1 MKVITYEQGGYMK
14 KTVLIGVPHHNN
26 LGDHAITI
34 AERKYLK
41 DNFKEYKYYE
51 ISEETL
57 ETCIEKVKNVI
68 NEDDI
73 LFLHGGG
80 NLGDEYLYVEEG
92 RRKVIQLF
100 PNNIIVFF
108 PQTMYFSDTKRGK
121 EELEKSKKI
130 YSQHNK
136 LLIIAR
142 EDVSYKRMK
151 EEFKNNKIIKTPDIV
166 TYLDKSDKTKQN
178 RDGLLII
185 LRNDVESNLSKEQ
198 IDKICL
204 MSKQYF
210 SKIEINDTAKGNG
223 ISEKNRDAKIEE
235 MLNKYKKAQLVI
247 TDRLHGMIFAAIT
260 STPCIAL
267 GNYNHKIKAC
277 SKTLEHLGYIQ
288 YIEDIDKI
296 EEQIKYLI
304 SANFDNYS
312 NEFATEQL
320 KQILEE
326 VF

>member
-1 MKVITYEQGGYMK
+1 MK
-14 KTVLIGVPHHNN
+14 KAVLIGVPHHNN

-68 NEDDI
+68 DEEDI

-100 PNNIIVFF
+100 PNNRIVFL

-178 RDGLLII
+178 REGLLMI

-235 MLNKYKKAQLVI
+235 MLNKYRKSQLVI

>member
-1 MKVITYEQGGYMK
+1 MK
-14 KTVLIGVPHHNN
+14 KAVLIGVPHHNN

-68 NEDDI
+68 DEEDI

-100 PNNIIVFF
+100 PNNRIVFL

-178 RDGLLII
+178 REGLLMI

-204 MSKQYF
+204 MSKKYF

-235 MLNKYKKAQLVI
+235 MLNKYRKAQLVI

-304 SANFDNYS
+304 SVNFDKYS

>member
-1 MKVITYEQGGYMK
+1 MK
-14 KTVLIGVPHHNN
+14 KAVLIGVPHHNN

-68 NEDDI
+68 DEEDI

-100 PNNIIVFF
+100 PNNRIVFF

-178 RDGLLII
+178 REGLLMI

-204 MSKQYF
+204 MSKKYF

-223 ISEKNRDAKIEE
+223 ISEKNRYAKIEE
-235 MLNKYKKAQLVI
+235 MLNKYRKAQLVI

-304 SANFDNYS
+304 SVNFDKYS

>member
-1 MKVITYEQGGYMK
+1 MK
-14 KTVLIGVPHHNN
+14 KAVLIGVPHHNN

-68 NEDDI
+68 DEEDI

-100 PNNIIVFF
+100 PNNRIVFL

-178 RDGLLII
+178 REGLLMI

-204 MSKQYF
+204 MSKKYF

-304 SANFDNYS
+304 SVNFDKYS

>member
-1 MKVITYEQGGYMK
+1 MK
-14 KTVLIGVPHHNN
+14 KVVLIGVPHHNN

-68 NEDDI
+68 DEEDI

-100 PNNIIVFF
+100 PNNRIVFF

-235 MLNKYKKAQLVI
+235 MLNKYRKSQLVI

-304 SANFDNYS
+304 SVNFDKYS

>member
-1 MKVITYEQGGYMK
+1 MK
-14 KTVLIGVPHHNN
+14 KAVLIGVPHHNN

-68 NEDDI
+68 DEEDI

-100 PNNIIVFF
+100 PNNRIVFL

-178 RDGLLII
+178 REGLLMI

-204 MSKQYF
+204 MSKKYF

-235 MLNKYKKAQLVI
+235 MLNKYRKSQLVI

>member
-1 MKVITYEQGGYMK
+1 MK
-14 KTVLIGVPHHNN
+14 KAVLIGVPHHNN

-68 NEDDI
+68 DEEDI

-100 PNNIIVFF
+100 PNNRIVFF

-178 RDGLLII
+178 REGLLMI

-204 MSKQYF
+204 MSKKYF

-235 MLNKYKKAQLVI
+235 MLNKYRKSQLVI

-304 SANFDNYS
+304 SVNFDKYS

>member
-14 KTVLIGVPHHNN
+14 KTVLIGVQHHNN

>member
-1 MKVITYEQGGYMK
+1 MK
-14 KTVLIGVPHHNN
+14 KAVLIGVPHHNN

-68 NEDDI
+68 DEEDI

-100 PNNIIVFF
+100 PNNRIVFF

-304 SANFDNYS
+304 SVNFDKYS

>member
-1 MKVITYEQGGYMK
+1 MK
-14 KTVLIGVPHHNN
+14 KAVLIGVPHHNN

-68 NEDDI
+68 DEEDI

-100 PNNIIVFF
+100 PNNRIVFF

-178 RDGLLII
+178 REGLLMI

-204 MSKQYF
+204 MSKKYF

-304 SANFDNYS
+304 SVNFDKYS

>member
-1 MKVITYEQGGYMK
+1 MKVIIYEQGGCMK
-14 KTVLIGVPHHNN
+14 KAVLIGVPHHNN

-68 NEDDI
+68 DEEDI

-100 PNNIIVFF
+100 PNNRIVFF

-178 RDGLLII
+178 REGLLMI

-204 MSKQYF
+204 MSKKYF

-235 MLNKYKKAQLVI
+235 MLNKYRKSQLVI

-304 SANFDNYS
+304 SVNFDKYS

>member
-1 MKVITYEQGGYMK
+1 MK
-14 KTVLIGVPHHNN
+14 KVVLIGVPHHNN

-68 NEDDI
+68 DEEDI

-100 PNNIIVFF
+100 PNNRIVFF

-235 MLNKYKKAQLVI
+235 MLNKYRKSQLVI